1 MVFVLLMCDALAII
15 VCMTIAILALAH
27 FLFYHLFSVSI
38 RMHLL
43 NLVGVLT

>member
-15 VCMTIAILALAH
+15 VCMTIANLALAH
-27 FLFYHLFSVSI
+27 LLNHLYSAFI
-38 RMHLL
+38 CMHLL

>member
-15 VCMTIAILALAH
+15 VCMTIAIPALAH
-27 FLFYHLFSVSI
+27 SLNHLFSALICV
-38 RMHLL
+38 HLL